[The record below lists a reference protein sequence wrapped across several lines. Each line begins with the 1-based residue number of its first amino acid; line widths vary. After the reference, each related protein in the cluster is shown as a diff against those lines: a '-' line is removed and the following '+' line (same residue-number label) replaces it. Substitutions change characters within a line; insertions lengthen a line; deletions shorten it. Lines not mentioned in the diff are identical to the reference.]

1 MTDTVCRLFWA
12 SLTVNHM
19 LFAGNLLRRPAFLK
33 LRQDQSEALRVEEDL
48 LGADVIMVNAL
59 FLGTYPGLTEPML
72 AKEIVVIQNF
82 SRV

>member
-1 MTDTVCRLFWA
+1 
-12 SLTVNHM
+12 M